1 MKSWSSSTLHFQIKS
16 AVMLTLIFKIASSV
30 PAISDGLAQNVG
42 ILLFLAINIR
52 RADSILLY

>member
-1 MKSWSSSTLHFQIKS
+1 
-16 AVMLTLIFKIASSV
+16 MLTLFKMESSV

-52 RADSILLY
+52 RAILFYNIEIYSTPVRGRNVID